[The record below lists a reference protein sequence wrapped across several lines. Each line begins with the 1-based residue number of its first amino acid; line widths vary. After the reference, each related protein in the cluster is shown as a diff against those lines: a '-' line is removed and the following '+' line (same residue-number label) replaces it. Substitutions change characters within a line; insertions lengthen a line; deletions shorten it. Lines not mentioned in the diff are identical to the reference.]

1 MRSMPADEQF
11 QASRLLQL
19 PREIRDLIYEYAL
32 VRDTVPI
39 DCAVVEGPG
48 YRRHTGFPCP
58 YSPQLHKAYPL
69 TSPRVHR
76 STWFLPIYDLK
87 VDIEGGTW
95 MEPKQA
101 QMTYQ
106 LGQPCA
112 RPNGKQHH
120 DKIALQ
126 LLLVCQTICREA
138 RQVFYKKNVFSF
150 TGKFPISTA
159 LTFLQD
165 RSVTAQALLS
175 SIEILLTEDNNMRGT
190 AEAHFPPTKRSS
202 DCLVLQHAFH
212 YFTALCNLLSSNPVH
227 LRQLYLTIESS
238 SSYGDSQPKSLPEC
252 LTWELEKSD
261 AERPWIA
268 SWIQPLL
275 QIESL
280 ESAKIYWISD
290 RPRVRR
296 MSDTLSLMQQTMLQ
310 HAESIGNAQNHTAQ
324 LHELEFGILQSHNN
338 CITTTVIFGPQD
350 EHLKWGDCSCE
361 DRRVGLEHIEG
372 DVSANTPAYFRC
384 GKATWRE
391 HCTSFTGF
399 KSAYTSYCEL
409 GSKCLPRAARRK
421 SSTCAVHLDR

>member
-1 MRSMPADEQF
+1 MHIVELIDASVHRKLLHPLVPVLAPASSSIVIITLGLSKYRLSIETNTFFANLPEVTMCSMPADEQF

-261 AERPWIA
+261 AGRPWIA
-268 SWIQPLL
+268 SWINPCFKSKVWSQP
-275 QIESL
+275 
-280 ESAKIYWISD
+280 
-290 RPRVRR
+290 R
-296 MSDTLSLMQQTMLQ
+296 
-310 HAESIGNAQNHTAQ
+310 SIGSLIDLA
-324 LHELEFGILQSHNN
+324 
-338 CITTTVIFGPQD
+338 
-350 EHLKWGDCSCE
+350 
-361 DRRVGLEHIEG
+361 
-372 DVSANTPAYFRC
+372 
-384 GKATWRE
+384 
-391 HCTSFTGF
+391 
-399 KSAYTSYCEL
+399 
-409 GSKCLPRAARRK
+409 
-421 SSTCAVHLDR
+421 